1 MFVISV
7 FNKAISLPEKLITSY
22 NKVIPFQQAMRVK
35 VEITAEDLRV
45 IQRFFYQC
53 HKVFDR

>member
-22 NKVIPFQQAMRVK
+22 NKVISLQQAMRVT
-35 VEITAEDLRV
+35 VEITSEALRV

-53 HKVFDR
+53 HKVLDT